1 MEYSIDP
8 DIVEGYLGEAERRL
22 SQLET
27 QSGLDEW
34 FRDNIGKGGKLYQW
48 RRSIGSAPAASRG
61 PLGQLING
69 AAARLDQ
76 AFKSRQEVLA
86 RARIQREI
94 MASGVD
100 VSLPPALRRRG
111 GLHPVTTVLNE
122 ICDLFISLG
131 FTQFES
137 PEVETDAFNFQLLNM
152 PEHHPARDM
161 QDTFYVSPD
170 VVLRTHTSPGQIH
183 AMRQHAPHPCR
194 VILPGRCF
202 RNEDVTP
209 RSEMQ
214 FHQVEG
220 LVVGPTVRFSDLKG
234 LLLTFARRFY
244 GEGQKIRMRGSYF
257 PFTEPSVEVDIRC
270 TLCQGAGCRICKDSG
285 WLEVLGA
292 GLVHPDVLRNGGYDP
307 DKVRG
312 IAFGMGVERAV
323 LLRHQISDIRL
334 LFQNDLRFLE
344 QLS

>member
-1 MEYSIDP
+1 MSNQLAAQEID
-8 DIVEGYLGEAERRL
+8 DYVRAQAARLATLHERAELEGWHRANLGKDGVLSGWKRL
-22 SQLET
+22 V
-27 QSGLDEW
+27 
-34 FRDNIGKGGKLYQW
+34 
-48 RRSIGSAPAASRG
+48 GSAPPEARGALGRAVNAAWAS
-61 PLGQLING
+61 LSQS
-69 AAARLDQ
+69 
-76 AFKSRQEVLA
+76 FESRQTQVAE
-86 RARIQREI
+86 QSMDREI
-94 MASGVD
+94 SASGID
-100 VSLPPALRRRG
+100 VTLPSAARRRG
-111 GLHPVTTVLNE
+111 GLHPVTTVMNE
-122 ICDLFISLG
+122 ICDLFISMG

-137 PEVETDAFNFQLLNM
+137 PEVETDELNFQLLNM
-152 PEHHPARDM
+152 PTHHPARDM
-161 QDTFYVSPD
+161 QDTFYVSSD

-183 AMRQHAPHPCR
+183 AMRSYAPGPCR

-214 FHQVEG
+214 FHQIEG

-234 LLLTFARRFY
+234 LLLTFVKRFY
-244 GEGQKIRMRGSYF
+244 GEDQEIRMRGSYF

-270 TLCQGAGCRICKDSG
+270 TLCHGRGCRICKDSG

-292 GLVHPDVLRNGGYDP
+292 GLVHPEVLRNGGYEP
-307 DKVRG
+307 AQVRG